1 MQESRNTAL
10 DGIRG
15 VAILSV
21 VLFHATMGL
30 GYNWWPIK
38 SLLKITQAG
47 WLGVD
52 VFFAL
57 SGFLITGILWKSK
70 NEKAS
75 LRYYLSR
82 FYFRRVLRIFP
93 LYFGVLI
100 ILLLIPIL
108 IPVLRDA
115 DYERFVQ
122 MQPWFWLHAA
132 NIAREFYG
140 VTNPVLEF
148 GRFELT
154 HFWSLSV
161 EEHFYLFWPLLLYFL
176 GRRSIL
182 LVTLILVVISTVL
195 KLGLVEISPVL
206 AATPK
211 YLAGLAIGS
220 AAAIYPLLFGRRF
233 LWLCILVL
241 FMMVIWLGVT
251 SEYSYIFSPLISAIC
266 ACFCVDVT
274 SKKSIYNRPLSNP
287 LLIMFGKYSYG
298 MSAKPNALSFD
309 WATLRL

>member
-1 MQESRNTAL
+1 
-10 DGIRG
+10 
-15 VAILSV
+15 
-21 VLFHATMGL
+21 
-30 GYNWWPIK
+30 
-38 SLLKITQAG
+38 
-47 WLGVD
+47 
-52 VFFAL
+52 
-57 SGFLITGILWKSK
+57 
-70 NEKAS
+70 
-75 LRYYLSR
+75 
-82 FYFRRVLRIFP
+82 
-93 LYFGVLI
+93 
-100 ILLLIPIL
+100 
-108 IPVLRDA
+108 
-115 DYERFVQ
+115 

-298 MSAKPNALSFD
+298 IYVYHYLFAPMLRSVPLHSFPGGYAIGAIVCVTFYLTVPLAIAIASYRWFEAPFLALKD
-309 WATLRL
+309 GR